1 MLLCVINL
9 CHGRKYVKL
18 RRKFTRLDCTV
29 IVADAGASVDAVEIS
44 DTGRDC
50 QYSELVLIM

>member
-1 MLLCVINL
+1 
-9 CHGRKYVKL
+9 
-18 RRKFTRLDCTV
+18 V